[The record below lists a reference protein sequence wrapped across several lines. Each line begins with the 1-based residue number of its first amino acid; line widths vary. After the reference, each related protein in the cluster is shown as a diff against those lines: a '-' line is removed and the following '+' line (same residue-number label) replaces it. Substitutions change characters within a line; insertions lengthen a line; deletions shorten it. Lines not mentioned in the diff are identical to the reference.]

1 MKLLFRLILCFY
13 IASCSSY
20 VKKMHREMD
29 QGSRSRSIAKEKN
42 EKFNFYRMHSN
53 KKQRNNSK
61 LNKTVIPAIKRKYV
75 DNNKRYRADDFI
87 DNLNEGSLWSGRGQR
102 NFFFAKN
109 RFKRAGDIIT
119 VNVMNELKKEI
130 SLELARAFPERSKK
144 RTSKGARPV
153 EEKKEEEK
161 EDDRKVYDR
170 ISTVVGEEIGRDY
183 LLLKGRKE
191 VLHKKR
197 KHFIEIQAMVARRD
211 ILEEDEVDSEDI
223 LESSVVVL
231 R

>member
-1 MKLLFRLILCFY
+1 
-13 IASCSSY
+13 
-20 VKKMHREMD
+20 MD
-29 QGSRSRSIAKEKN
+29 KGRSRNAMSMKNN
-42 EKFNFYRMHSN
+42 EKFNFYRLHSN
-53 KKQRNNSK
+53 RNIQNNS
-61 LNKTVIPAIKRKYV
+61 NTIATVMPSVKRQYE
-75 DNNKRYRADDFI
+75 DENKRYRADDFI
-87 DNLNEGSLWSGRGQR
+87 DNSNEGSLWSGRGQR

-119 VNVMNELKKEI
+119 VNVMNSLKKEI
-130 SLELARAFPERSKK
+130 SLELARAFPEKVVRKK
-144 RTSKGARPV
+144 NDKSAPPAEDKKDTTETGAN
-153 EEKKEEEK
+153 KE
-161 EDDRKVYDR
+161 VYDR

-197 KHFIEIQAMVARRD
+197 KHFIELQAMVARRD

-223 LESSVVVL
+223 LESSIAVL